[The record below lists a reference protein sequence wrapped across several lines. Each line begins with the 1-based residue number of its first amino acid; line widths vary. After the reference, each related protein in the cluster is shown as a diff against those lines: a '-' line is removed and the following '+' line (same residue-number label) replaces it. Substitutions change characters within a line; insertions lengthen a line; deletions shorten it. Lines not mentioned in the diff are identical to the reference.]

1 MEQATKVFA
10 DYAAAFERTFVDDD
24 WSRLTPFFAADAQYE
39 VRGGPYA
46 CAISGRDA
54 ILTGLRKS
62 INGLDRRCSERQL
75 ELTGGPDVV
84 ETDLGHE
91 VSISWRVTYKYKD
104 APKVVLPGRSAFTVA
119 DNVIVAMRDEYN
131 DEELKDVGAW
141 MVAHGEGLDGSYV

>member
-1 MEQATKVFA
+1 MEQATEVFA

-24 WSRLTPFFAADAQYE
+24 WSRLTPFFAPDAQYE

-91 VSISWRVTYKYKD
+91 VSIPWRVTYKYKD
-104 APKVVLPGRSAFTVA
+104 APKVVLPGRSAFTVV
-119 DNVIVAMRDEYN
+119 DNMIVAMRDEYN

-141 MVAHGEGLDGSYV
+141 MVAHGKGLDGSYV